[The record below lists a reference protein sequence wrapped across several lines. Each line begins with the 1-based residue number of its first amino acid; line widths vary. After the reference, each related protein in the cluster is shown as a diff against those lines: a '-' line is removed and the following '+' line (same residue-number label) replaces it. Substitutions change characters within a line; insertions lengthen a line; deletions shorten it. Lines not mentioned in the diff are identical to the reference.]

1 MVGKSNFE
9 FSYLLL
15 LFTKLFYQTQ
25 ILGPQKDTFPMW
37 LPAVEG
43 VPLPLPLLASVKEF
57 HVTNDNNNNSIVIS
71 YLTTTCGAV
80 AAGHGLPPMKVIK
93 IIFRRSRLTT
103 LGKLGVFF
111 TLDDR
116 HSSVSCVSFLSRIA
130 YGFLIY
136 TCTVSQADILGSQR
150 GLRSVAIT
158 RSPRGW
164 LR

>member
-43 VPLPLPLLASVKEF
+43 VPHIPFPLPLLSSVKEF
-57 HVTNDNNNNSIVIS
+57 HVTNNSIVIS

-111 TLDDR
+111 ALDDR
-116 HSSVSCVSFLSRIA
+116 HSSVSCVSFFSRIA
-130 YGFLIY
+130 NSFLIF